1 VSELVRG
8 FVRALSALVEAGVEF
23 VVVGVGGINFYA
35 RTPSDAV
42 ATLDLDALLA
52 PTIENLERAL
62 SVLSALGYHFEA
74 GGEPFI
80 DLDDARTLEQVVRNG
95 DSLSAIHPEA
105 GEIDLMTSISGFSY
119 ADLSED
125 AICFEVSGT
134 QVRVGRLEKLLRSK
148 EASGRPK
155 DREFLRAFQ
164 ARADDET
171 NSGD

>member
-1 VSELVRG
+1 MSELVRG

-80 DLDDARTLEQVVRNG
+80 DLDDARTLEQVV
-95 DSLSAIHPEA
+95 
-105 GEIDLMTSISGFSY
+105 
-119 ADLSED
+119 
-125 AICFEVSGT
+125 
-134 QVRVGRLEKLLRSK
+134 
-148 EASGRPK
+148 
-155 DREFLRAFQ
+155 
-164 ARADDET
+164 
-171 NSGD
+171 